1 MQQETH
7 DAECIGTSDLPHTSE
22 FHVPP
27 PRAQPQK
34 SPPPEKP
41 TLNVMR
47 EEKYQDHTFIFL
59 QDPNS
64 GIQYLA
70 VEFPSTSKG
79 SNDTSR
85 QLKVL
90 GITQQEDFHVLQD
103 LIYRIVDL
111 TKSLQPNVP
120 IER

>member
-7 DAECIGTSDLPHTSE
+7 DAECVGTSDLGHTSE
-22 FHVPP
+22 FIVPP
-27 PRAQPQK
+27 PREQPKK

-41 TLNVMR
+41 TLNVTR

-59 QDPNS
+59 QDPIS
-64 GIQYLA
+64 TIQYLA

-90 GITQQEDFHVLQD
+90 GITQHEDFHVLQD
-103 LIYRIVDL
+103 LIHRIVDL
-111 TKSLQPNVP
+111 TKSLQTNVP